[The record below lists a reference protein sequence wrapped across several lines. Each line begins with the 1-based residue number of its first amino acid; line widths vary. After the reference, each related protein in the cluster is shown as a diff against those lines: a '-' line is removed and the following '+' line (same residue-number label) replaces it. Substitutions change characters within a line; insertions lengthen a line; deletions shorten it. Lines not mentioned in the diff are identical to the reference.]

1 MECAM
6 NITPIDISNFSHQ
19 IVEEPLKSTKELIKE
34 YCTAVDHRLVYLFGF
49 IFILWL
55 FESKFKSWTESLK
68 FDNELTMSIIGGKNL
83 GSAYKMI
90 GLGLLFMA
98 IYLLVI
104 RGW

>member
-1 MECAM
+1 M
-6 NITPIDISNFSHQ
+6 NISQVVISNFSHMIQ
-19 IVEEPLKSTKELIKE
+19 EEPIKSTKELITE
-34 YCTAVDHRLVYLFGF
+34 YCTAVDHRLVYLFGV

-55 FESKFKSWTESLK
+55 LEPTFRRWTESLR

-90 GLGLLFMA
+90 GLGLLFLA
-98 IYLLVI
+98 IYLLII